1 MISLTGGLL
10 SLPRPL
16 LRGCR
21 VKLMFL
27 TQAGSVLGSAEM
39 LSADTWSLQ
48 PFRFVSLD
56 ENDQYRLRTAIDL
69 CLGVGK
75 MNRQASN

>member
-1 MISLTGGLL
+1 VISLTGGLL

-56 ENDQYRLRTAIDL
+56 ENDQFRLRTAIEL

-75 MNRQASN
+75 ISRQAAN